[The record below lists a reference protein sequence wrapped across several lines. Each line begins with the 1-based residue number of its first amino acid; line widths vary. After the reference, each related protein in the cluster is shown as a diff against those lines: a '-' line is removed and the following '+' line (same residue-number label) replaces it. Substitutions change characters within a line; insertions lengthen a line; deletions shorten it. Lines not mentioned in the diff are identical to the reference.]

1 MEKTFTKINFE
12 KIWQNNYKSYGQ
24 PFTKDLDYTLLHYS
38 TNANEHVYPQIL
50 KRQQP
55 KPLTV

>member
-12 KIWQNNYKSYGQ
+12 KIWQNNYKSYGL

-38 TNANEHVYPQIL
+38 TQTNMYIRKYSRDNNPN
-50 KRQQP
+50 R
-55 KPLTV
+55 

>member
-24 PFTKDLDYTLLHYS
+24 PVTKDLDYTLLHYS
-38 TNANEHVYPQIL
+38 TQTNMYIRKYSRDNNPN
-50 KRQQP
+50 R
-55 KPLTV
+55 